1 MSGFFSKIFGGG
13 TKSAKSE
20 SGTSRSNGEA
30 DTTVGLVEETLN
42 GLLERASLDLTF
54 EVRTDTS
61 GPTEEIMVEM
71 SGADVDLLTE
81 KEGALLD
88 AFQLFFKRAL
98 QHRLPDARVNVSF
111 DCNGYRE
118 ESSKALVDLADK
130 LKEKALDQG
139 RSVYLRALPPK
150 DRKVVHQHLATDER
164 VRSRSVGEGL
174 YKKIKIYPV
183 KEEGAQGS
191 EIDTEDAAENF
202 GNR

>member
-13 TKSAKSE
+13 TKNDKAG
-20 SGTSRSNGEA
+20 SGTSRLGSSDE
-30 DTTVGLVEETLN
+30 TTVGLVEETLE
-42 GLLERASLDLTF
+42 GLLDRASLDLIF

-61 GPTEEIMVEM
+61 GPIEEIMVEL
-71 SGADVDLLTE
+71 SGADEDLLTE

-111 DCNGYRE
+111 DCNGYRD
-118 ESSKALVDLADK
+118 ESSRALVDLADK

-150 DRKVVHQHLATDER
+150 DRKIVHQHLATDER

-183 KEEGAQGS
+183 KEGDGTGADQDA
-191 EIDTEDAAENF
+191 EAAESL
-202 GNR
+202 

>member
-13 TKSAKSE
+13 SKKESSATGATGSAVE
-20 SGTSRSNGEA
+20 
-30 DTTVGLVEETLN
+30 LVEETMQ
-42 GLLERASLDLTF
+42 GLIEKASLDLTF
-54 EVRTDTS
+54 DIRTDNA
-61 GPTEEIMVEM
+61 GETEEITVEL
-71 SGADVDLLTE
+71 SGADEDLLTE

-98 QHRLPDARVNVSF
+98 QHRLPDSRVNVSF
-111 DCNGYRE
+111 DCNGYRD

-139 RSVYLRALPPK
+139 RAVYLRALPPK
-150 DRKVVHQHLATDER
+150 DRKIVHQHLANDER

-174 YKKIKIYPV
+174 YKKVKIYPV
-183 KEEGAQGS
+183 KEAGRGNS
-191 EIDTEDAAENF
+191 DEIDTEDASENF